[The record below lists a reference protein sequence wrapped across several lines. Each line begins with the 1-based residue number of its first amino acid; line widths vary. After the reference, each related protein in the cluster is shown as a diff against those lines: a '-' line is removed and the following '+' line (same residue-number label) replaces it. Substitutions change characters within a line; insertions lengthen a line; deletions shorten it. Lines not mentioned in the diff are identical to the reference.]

1 MTKVYFRMNL
11 PYGCLE
17 KWQYDTCPNAGWTD
31 KNRCKE
37 TTVSPF
43 TLVLG
48 QEAISLSVCAECWS
62 SHWVVRF
69 SDSLAPGRASGLGN
83 LTTHWVAFEASAAAN
98 AGFHLSRDICDA
110 GSGVLRIVALLLDS
124 NSYVL
129 VALVAPHRCWTR
141 PKIFFRFRFGPFFV
155 IFAKK
160 SYPPSLWRRQQL
172 HIWLD
177 QHSTFGPLGG
187 IWGPGVCVCT
197 RVGLVCWQVQPA
209 LQHLP
214 QHPHLPLLQSA

>member
-1 MTKVYFRMNL
+1 MGAVVEIWFEYL
-11 PYGCLE
+11 I
-17 KWQYDTCPNAGWTD
+17 
-31 KNRCKE
+31 
-37 TTVSPF
+37 PF
-43 TLVLG
+43 LLKD
-48 QEAISLSVCAECWS
+48 
-62 SHWVVRF
+62 SHIV
-69 SDSLAPGRASGLGN
+69 
-83 LTTHWVAFEASAAAN
+83 HWVAFEASAAAN

>member
-1 MTKVYFRMNL
+1 MLDGLTR
-11 PYGCLE
+11 
-17 KWQYDTCPNAGWTD
+17 
-31 KNRCKE
+31 
-37 TTVSPF
+37 TVAKKPQS
-43 TLVLG
+43 LRLLLYWVRKHSLC
-48 QEAISLSVCAECWS
+48 LSVLNADLPTE
-62 SHWVVRF
+62 F
-69 SDSLAPGRASGLGN
+69 SGSLTPGRASGLGN